1 MCTCAVAVRAAA
13 DVYVV
18 NVCSKEEEEFDFT
31 NCLDHVLDV
40 RKVDPLNY
48 IVRNLNICD
57 KYLITYPF
65 IVWENDFD
73 LWNFTVTI

>member
-31 NCLDHVLDV
+31 NCLDHILDV

-48 IVRNLNICD
+48 IVRKLNI
-57 KYLITYPF
+57 
-65 IVWENDFD
+65 
-73 LWNFTVTI
+73 